1 MSYIINK
8 TDGSRLTEIV
18 DGTVDHATDLTLL
31 GKNSSSYGEF
41 FNENLVYLL
50 ENFANTS
57 APNNPITGQLWYDTS
72 EGRLKIYDGTLFK
85 VSGGTIVSNIVPSS
99 ISSGDLWVDS
109 YRQQL
114 YFNDG
119 VSTILAG
126 PGYSYQQGISGCQT
140 IDVLDIS
147 NNIHTIV
154 LVYVGRV
161 LIGLFSKDSFVPKS
175 PIAGFTGNV
184 EVGFNTGNYSG
195 IKFHTR
201 ATSADALVNPADG
214 SLLTAS
220 SFVNKNDDNIFYGIM
235 TILNNKP
242 LVLGQN
248 SSNEIQVRPD
258 LFSINS
264 NATNQDFKIN
274 ILNGGGIKPAI
285 TINAAS
291 EKIGIFNNNPS
302 STLDITGDVKS
313 SGNITTTS
321 ALKIGPESNITLNWD
336 NSSTSLLSDKSI
348 NVTTGNGY
356 KINGTSVLNSTTLG
370 TTVVSSSLT
379 SVGSLVSLQVDSIN
393 INDSTISYVNESQ
406 TNGDIVLTPKGSG
419 TVNVSSSKIINVA
432 SATAGTDAVNLN
444 KLNSTV
450 KSRPLGLSLNTAN
463 LSNISIA
470 TNYLSIVFP
479 SSDYSTN
486 TLCRVVCNEPD
497 NISIR
502 LFKLSSSGVWEFQN
516 NL

>member
-1 MSYIINK
+1 
-8 TDGSRLTEIV
+8 
-18 DGTVDHATDLTLL
+18 
-31 GKNSSSYGEF
+31 
-41 FNENLVYLL
+41 
-50 ENFANTS
+50 
-57 APNNPITGQLWYDTS
+57 
-72 EGRLKIYDGTLFK
+72 
-85 VSGGTIVSNIVPSS
+85 
-99 ISSGDLWVDS
+99 
-109 YRQQL
+109 
-114 YFNDG
+114 
-119 VSTILAG
+119 
-126 PGYSYQQGISGCQT
+126 
-140 IDVLDIS
+140 
-147 NNIHTIV
+147 
-154 LVYVGRV
+154 
-161 LIGLFSKDSFVPKS
+161 
-175 PIAGFTGNV
+175 
-184 EVGFNTGNYSG
+184 
-195 IKFHTR
+195 
-201 ATSADALVNPADG
+201 
-214 SLLTAS
+214 
-220 SFVNKNDDNIFYGIM
+220 
-235 TILNNKP
+235 
-242 LVLGQN
+242 
-248 SSNEIQVRPD
+248 VRPD